1 MGKNTK
7 RLVRN
12 GAVVYYGHQE
22 AWGTIENNAEII
34 QKKINEILEENHCG
48 KVNIIAHSKG
58 GLDARYL
65 ISGLHM
71 EDKVAS
77 LTTIST
83 PHRGSEL
90 LNLLNR
96 LPDGIYCF
104 ISSLFDRAY
113 RQFGDKNPTAI
124 MQANSFPRTFAWNS
138 TENIRIPQR
147 SFTRAMPP
155 A

>member
-1 MGKNTK
+1 MLHAGGIALVKDLWGIRIFSVEFQAKVRGK
-7 RLVRN
+7 LF
-12 GAVVYYGHQE
+12 ACMIAQE

-83 PHRGSEL
+83 PHRAGNHRKQKIKIL
-90 LNLLNR
+90 FQMPR
-96 LPDGIYCF
+96 L
-104 ISSLFDRAY
+104 
-113 RQFGDKNPTAI
+113 RQVHK
-124 MQANSFPRTFAWNS
+124 
-138 TENIRIPQR
+138 IRIYPFKTSR
-147 SFTRAMPP
+147 
-155 A
+155 